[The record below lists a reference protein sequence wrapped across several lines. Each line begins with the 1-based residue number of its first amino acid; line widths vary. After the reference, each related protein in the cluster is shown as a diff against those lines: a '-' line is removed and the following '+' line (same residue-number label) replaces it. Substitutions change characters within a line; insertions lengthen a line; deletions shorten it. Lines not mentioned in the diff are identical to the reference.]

1 MRTRLGKGVIRMV
14 LLFAVGAI
22 SAPAVSWAC
31 SCMTHARVTMALR
44 GVDLIEG
51 LDGDV
56 SEEELAEEAF
66 WGERAGMTAVDM
78 WTLSGA
84 SETYLRLQ
92 EVE

>member
-1 MRTRLGKGVIRMV
+1 MRTCLGKGVIRMF

-44 GVDLIEG
+44 GVELIDG

-66 WGERAGMTAVDM
+66 WGDSAGMTAVDM
-78 WTLSGA
+78 WTLGGA